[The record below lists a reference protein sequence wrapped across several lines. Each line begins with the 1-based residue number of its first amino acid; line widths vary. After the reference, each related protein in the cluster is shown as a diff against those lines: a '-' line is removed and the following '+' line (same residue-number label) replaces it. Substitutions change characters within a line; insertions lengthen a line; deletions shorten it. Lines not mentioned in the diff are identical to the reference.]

1 MHVEKELRELR
12 ERLTQVETWK
22 ARKEE
27 IEKELAQ
34 VWVESGDSLAPPAY
48 VAKEEEEEEEDAK
61 VEGADE
67 QPKEEVDATA

>member
-48 VAKEEEEEEEDAK
+48 VAKEEEDAK